1 MTQNTPTAPLS
12 LDAWQQELK
21 QLATRAEELNPDASL
36 QDRLAVASEWFRLL
50 WLSCNPAWIAR
61 SCRLASRLCEPVMAM
76 PAGVDVQVVSSW
88 EARRFALKSVGAL
101 KELGPGPVADPSLIG
116 KPIGRPPRAKPEP
129 APAPAPEP
137 ARVKVQAEAV
147 TPRQLRPRSERIAS
161 RPAPAPEQ
169 PAEPDEAPVPAG
181 WEVEPAAAPVAAPEP
196 ETLSTVELGSWW
208 GMSVPWVHSLHRRG
222 VVRAGVHYRKHQPGE
237 PKGNRYFPGPTHQ
250 AISDATGRPIPP
262 APLQTVDECLQPRM
276 KRKVLAEQVLAELQ
290 GGGHLPQ
297 DARRPPSQQG
307 APVCL
312 QPLRDSGCGDVSAG
326 SAIVPPRGMMPVS
339 MDAPCSWA
347 PRQNIIL
354 ATTPPP
360 LEQTG
365 TVGGRA
371 GMHRMNL
378 DNRTD

>member
-1 MTQNTPTAPLS
+1 MMSQDTPTAPLS
-12 LDAWQQELK
+12 LDAWQQELE
-21 QLATRAEELNPDASL
+21 QLAARAEQLGPDASL
-36 QDRLAVASEWFRLL
+36 QGRLAVASDWFRVL
-50 WLSCNPAWIAR
+50 WLSCDPAWIAR

-76 PAGVDVQVVSSW
+76 PAGVDEQVVSSW
-88 EARRFALKSVGAL
+88 EARKAALKSVGAL

-116 KPIGRPPRAKPEP
+116 KMMGRKPQPKP

-137 ARVKVQAEAV
+137 ARVKVKAEAV
-147 TPRQLRPRSERIAS
+147 TPRQLRPRSERIAA
-161 RPAPAPEQ
+161 RPAPAPEP

-181 WEVEPAAAPVAAPEP
+181 WEVEPAAAPVAAAEPDLAAAPVAAPEP

-290 GGGHLPQ
+290 GGG
-297 DARRPPSQQG
+297 
-307 APVCL
+307 
-312 QPLRDSGCGDVSAG
+312 G
-326 SAIVPPRGMMPVS
+326 S
-339 MDAPCSWA
+339 DW
-347 PRQNIIL
+347 
-354 ATTPPP
+354 T
-360 LEQTG
+360 E
-365 TVGGRA
+365 
-371 GMHRMNL
+371 
-378 DNRTD
+378 